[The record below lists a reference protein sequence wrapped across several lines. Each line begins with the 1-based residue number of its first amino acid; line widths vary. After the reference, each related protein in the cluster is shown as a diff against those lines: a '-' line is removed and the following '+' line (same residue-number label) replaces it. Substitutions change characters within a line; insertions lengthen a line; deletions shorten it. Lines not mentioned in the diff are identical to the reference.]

1 MKEQYLNSCIS
12 QIRKILTLQDRNEF
26 SKTYGCFDRNYWHY
40 KTRDFPS
47 GMSQE
52 FTLALA
58 LVYIT
63 KFPKNIF
70 YKNKNIFKWVLAGI
84 ENTITQSRPDGSLDD
99 YYPYERAL
107 GASVFTT
114 YALSQACIILGI
126 ENKKYNKYFFKSTSW
141 MSKASESGLLT
152 NHHAIEAMCYL
163 NVYRLTKLEKYA
175 TIADKKIKQIISFQD
190 KEGWFPEYGGCSPG
204 YLTVTIDFLAQY
216 YIYRPCKSLKESL
229 LKAIDFFYDTQ
240 HPDGTCGGDYDSR
253 NTSFF
258 HPNGFEILSSL
269 SDKSL
274 KIVNSYLIA
283 RQRQIFPVQ
292 EDDYTMGHSLI
303 SNLNAFSNCKRRD
316 FSRLNIKDKNI
327 SKTFFS
333 SGIRV
338 FGKEDIWSI
347 FNYKK
352 GGVCRI
358 YNKNNLVY
366 NYSGIIIKTNNKVY
380 INNILQPN
388 TTCEVDKNQIVID
401 SHFTS
406 FNQKVPSLYNYFLF
420 RSFLI
425 SFGKIEVISR
435 MIRKFLQKFLIYKKP
450 TKEYFSKTNIIIK
463 ENFLKLNIKIT
474 GDFLGDEKVFM
485 AQKFVPIYT
494 AMSEYFIIEELNSKT
509 KKLNKKDNKF
519 CFEIKFKI

>member
-12 QIRKILTLQDRNEF
+12 QLKKILTLQDRNEF

-58 LVYIT
+58 LAYTT
-63 KFPKNIF
+63 KFPKNTF

-84 ENTITQSRPDGSLDD
+84 DNTIKQSRSDGSLDD

-126 ENKKYNKYFFKSTSW
+126 RNESYSKFFFKSTRW
-141 MSKASESGLLT
+141 MSKARESGLLT

-163 NVYRLTKLEKYA
+163 NVYRLTNIESYA

-190 KEGWFPEYGGCSPG
+190 KEGWFPEYDGCSPG
-204 YLTVTIDFLAQY
+204 YLTVTIDFLSQY
-216 YIYRPCKSLKESL
+216 YINRPCEPLKNSL
-229 LKAIDFFYDTQ
+229 LKAIGFFYNIQ
-240 HPDGTCGGDYDSR
+240 HPDGSCGGDYDSR

-258 HPNGFEILSSL
+258 HPNGFEIMSSF

-274 KIVNSYLIA
+274 KIANSYLIA
-283 RQRQIFPVQ
+283 RERQVFPIQ

-316 FSRLNIKDKNI
+316 FSRLNIKDENI
-327 SKTFFS
+327 SKLFSS
-333 SGIRV
+333 SGIRIYS
-338 FGKEDIWSI
+338 KEDFWSV

-352 GGVCRI
+352 GGVCKI
-358 YNKNNLVY
+358 YKKNILIY
-366 NYSGIIIKTNNKVY
+366 NYSGIIIKTKNETY
-380 INNILQPN
+380 INNVLQPN
-388 TTCEVDKNQIVID
+388 TICETNQNQTVID
-401 SHFTS
+401 SSFTP
-406 FNQKVPSLYNYFLF
+406 FNQKTPNLYNYFLF

-425 SFGKIEVISR
+425 LFGKIEVISR
-435 MIRKFLQKFLIYKKP
+435 ITRKLLQKFLIYKKP
-450 TKEYFSKTNIIIK
+450 TKEYFSKTKIIIK
-463 ENFLKLNIKIT
+463 KNFLKFNIKIT
-474 GDFLGDEKVFM
+474 GDFSGDEKVFM
-485 AQKFVPIYT
+485 TQNFVPIYT

-509 KKLNKKDNKF
+509 KELKKKNNEF
-519 CFEIKFKI
+519 CFETKLKI